1 MALVLSQVIRS
12 LLESRGT
19 GKSQLVKISYNAASK
34 ILFFNC
40 KKKKKKK
47 KNPRLLL
54 LGVTGKLAEHIHGK
68 SIHSVWGIK
77 AKAKLSGLRNKGKAS
92 LK

>member
-1 MALVLSQVIRS
+1 MLHP
-12 LLESRGT
+12 
-19 GKSQLVKISYNAASK
+19 KSCSSIAK
-34 ILFFNC
+34 

-54 LGVTGKLAEHIHGK
+54 LGVTGMLAEHIHGK

-77 AKAKLSGLRNKGKAS
+77 AKAKLSGLRNKDKAS